1 MLLPRFL
8 AILIIGGG
16 YLIWNMIFQQYP
28 LKKEYEEK
36 PIMAWGIAF
45 SIIIGQLYYIWF
57 IFSRLFTYGD
67 SLFIFFL
74 VIRIVI
80 SALILLLLWK
90 KYRG

>member
-1 MLLPRFL
+1 MFLPRFL

-16 YLIWNMIFQQYP
+16 YLVWNMIFQQYP
-28 LKKEYEEK
+28 LKKECEEK
-36 PIMAWGIAF
+36 PIIAWGIAF
-45 SIIIGQLYYIWF
+45 AIIIGQLYYIWF
-57 IFSRLFTYGD
+57 IFLHLFTYGD
-67 SLFIFFL
+67 SLFVFFL

>member
-16 YLIWNMIFQQYP
+16 YFVWNMIFQQYP
-28 LKKEYEEK
+28 LTKIYEEK
-36 PIMAWGIAF
+36 PFVAWGIAF
-45 SIIIGQLYYIWF
+45 AIIIGQLYYIWF
-57 IFSRLFTYGD
+57 IFSHLFSYGD
-67 SLFIFFL
+67 SLFVFFL

>member
-1 MLLPRFL
+1 
-8 AILIIGGG
+8 
-16 YLIWNMIFQQYP
+16 MIFQQYP

-36 PIMAWGIAF
+36 PTIAWGIAF
-45 SIIIGQLYYIWF
+45 AIIIGQLYYIWF

-67 SLFIFFL
+67 SLFVFFL

-90 KYRG
+90 KYRGYREC

>member
-16 YLIWNMIFQQYP
+16 YLVWNMIFRQYP
-28 LKKEYEEK
+28 LKKEYEKK
-36 PIMAWGIAF
+36 PIIAWSFAF
-45 SIIIGQLYYIWF
+45 AVIIGQLYYIWF
-57 IFSRLFTYGD
+57 IFSHLFSYGD